1 MRRSWAP
8 SASAGCSSYGQCV
21 SLPFWTEQWRPTSW
35 YEKIA
40 FNRSGNLHTL
50 CLLDI
55 KVKEPDYAHLAET
68 GRTRYLPPRFMT
80 INQAVEQLLSAEAE
94 HGQGVCGPDARAV
107 GLARL
112 GQADERIV
120 AGTLAELR
128 AVDFGAP
135 LHASCSAR
143 RPSRRGGVR
152 GASRSVRFPLPPVA
166 VYGVTVL
173 VMRWSPVG
181 DKCLVVRARHV
192 GFVTLRQIVA
202 VRETPHDPACA

>member
-1 MRRSWAP
+1 MWLCWSWVMCFVRRHHTDIALRAKKLDVKVEVIQN
-8 SASAGCSSYGQCV
+8 ASVMGAVGKCGLQLYSYGQCV

-107 GLARL
+107 GLASWARPTSASSP
-112 GQADERIV
+112 GRWRSCGPSTSARRC
-120 AGTLAELR
+120 T
-128 AVDFGAP
+128 
-135 LHASCSAR
+135 ASCSAR
-143 RPSRRGGVR
+143 RPCTTSRRSTWR
-152 GASRSVRFPLPPVA
+152 SSRWHNL
-166 VYGVTVL
+166 
-173 VMRWSPVG
+173 W
-181 DKCLVVRARHV
+181 
-192 GFVTLRQIVA
+192 
-202 VRETPHDPACA
+202 